1 MRHKGFVMI
10 VGYAR
15 VSSSGQS
22 LDIQLAALKAAGA
35 AKIFSEKQSGTQA
48 SNRQALRDALDFVR
62 EGDELVCVR
71 LDRLARS
78 VSDLLAICERLVSK
92 GVAFRCTDQ
101 AGIDIT
107 SSSGRLMLTVL
118 GAVASFENDIR
129 RERQRDGIE
138 AAKVAGVYRGGK
150 ARIDS
155 TKVQALKAD
164 GMGPSEIAAKLG
176 IGRASVYRLL
186 ASDGEAVPG

>member
-1 MRHKGFVMI
+1 MI

-22 LDIQLAALKAAGA
+22 LDVQLAALAAAGA
-35 AKIFSEKQSGTQA
+35 EKIFSEKQSGSQA
-48 SNRQALRDALDFVR
+48 SNRAALQDALEFVR
-62 EGDELVCVR
+62 EGDELICVR

-78 VSDLLAICERLVSK
+78 VSDLLTICERLVAK
-92 GVAFRCTDQ
+92 GVSFRCIDQ
-101 AGIDIT
+101 AGIDVT
-107 SSSGRLMLTVL
+107 SSSGRLMLTML
-118 GAVASFENDIR
+118 GAVAAFENDIR

-150 ARIDS
+150 TRIDPEAIR
-155 TKVQALKAD
+155 ALRAD
-164 GMGPSEIAAKLG
+164 GMGPSEIAAKLK

-186 ASDGEAVPG
+186 ANSAAAARGNAI